1 MKNNN
6 LDYADF
12 FYHPIFVK
20 KKNSKTTTEITY
32 SNSFTIL
39 KYFQLEVV
47 SNNTN
52 IIDLRLKKVILKII
66 YRVEKEKNLK
76 RIFII
81 N

>member
-52 IIDLRLKKVILKII
+52 IIDLRLKKGDLENNLQSRK
-66 YRVEKEKNLK
+66 RKEFK